1 PEPSEELTFRSDNH
15 APPSCCNSGCAFS
28 IGVNDRGLAITDS
41 IGHQASNRTR
51 VAEFLGIRFAE
62 APVGELRFAAPKKYK
77 APAGTIFEASKYLTK
92 AVSVRFHKDA
102 SMIRTELDLVTA
114 YTLNRHLQHSPISP
128 SPLVCVYIWEYFIAR
143 NDNAASE
150 DCLKLNVWVRDVANV
165 KAKKPVL
172 VFFHGG
178 RFQVPG
184 PNNPFYNGQYL
195 SDAEDVVVVTS
206 SYRLGIFGF
215 AGAPGVEANAAL
227 RDQRAAVE
235 WVRDNIAEF
244 GGDPSRI
251 VIFGQ
256 SAGGASVDY
265 WSFAWKNDPIVS
277 GLIPMSGTSLS
288 FLPNTLEYA
297 QLLWYNVSQTV
308 GCGGPGDDSAAVL
321 SCVRSKDTSTLLAA
335 ADIVPALPTQ
345 ALTQA
350 NFHPTVDNITV
361 FADYEQLS
369 AAGAFAKVPML
380 VGNTDQEDGWYR
392 LGGWSANLNFTD
404 AQWDLFSQRGFT
416 CPAAYS
422 AGYRTQYQVP
432 TWRYR
437 YHGDWDNLS
446 LYNSSAGLSP
456 RGSAAY
462 HGSDLNM
469 VYGTAQDVSGLKN
482 VGAEDAT
489 IKYIQGAWAA
499 FARNP
504 SSGLTEYGWPAYAK
518 TGRTLV
524 ELAVDNNPAPRFVD
538 PATYDTVCPEKN
550 DPLPARG
557 AF

>member
-1 PEPSEELTFRSDNH
+1 MHHLPVAIAAALSLLGSTIAVSPSQIRVQTS
-15 APPSCCNSGCAFS
+15 SGT
-28 IGVNDRGLAITDS
+28 IV
-41 IGHQASNRTR
+41 GHQASNRTR

-62 APVGELRFAAPKKYK
+62 APVGELRFTAPKKYK
-77 APAGTIFEASKYLTK
+77 APAGTIFEASKYS
-92 AVSVRFHKDA
+92 ADCPY
-102 SMIRTELDLVTA
+102 TE
-114 YTLNRHLQHSPISP
+114 PPP
-128 SPLVCVYIWEYFIAR
+128 SAFPNFSQPSGLRIWEYFIAR

-150 DCLKLNVWVRDVANV
+150 DCLKLNVWARDVANV
-165 KAKKPVL
+165 KTKKPVL

-288 FLPNTLEYA
+288 FLPNTPEYA

-308 GCGGPGDDSAAVL
+308 GCGGPDDDPAAVL

-335 ADIVPALPTQ
+335 ADLVPALPTQ

-404 AQWDLFSQRGFT
+404 AQWDLFTQRGFT

-462 HGSDLNM
+462 HGADLNM

-538 PATYDTVCPEKN
+538 PATYDAVCPEKN